1 MQSKDFKS
9 NLNDALEDEVE
20 AIVGDKNS
28 NTAASILADYSGE
41 KYNLNFDPKLFN
53 EKGELK
59 NPKAETNNIA
69 YSPNGQVTLTDGQL
83 EKAKEIVRNR
93 LQRGLDFAT
102 TIKEHNN

>member
-1 MQSKDFKS
+1 MTPNYLTK
-9 NLNDALEDEVE
+9 
-20 AIVGDKNS
+20 
-28 NTAASILADYSGE
+28 
-41 KYNLNFDPKLFN
+41 
-53 EKGELK
+53 KGELI

-102 TIKEHNN
+102 TKNC